1 MVRHS
6 IVPLVFFVEN
16 HSNIYFRT
24 IFTTPVLDEGF
35 KKIMNYF
42 EYVLTMR
49 VESDIIN
56 SYKNKGGYISE
67 YTT

>member
-16 HSNIYFRT
+16 HSNVYFRT
-24 IFTTPVLDEGF
+24 ILTTPVLGEEF
-35 KKIMNYF
+35 KRMMNFF

-49 VESDIIN
+49 VESDIIY